1 VAERD
6 LYLIRRID
14 DGTLRTLEAQ
24 SVRGAMRLFVAKYG
38 PPIGE
43 TFAVKLRLGTED
55 WTYYSVTKR
64 GIRQRT

>member
-1 VAERD
+1 MRV
-6 LYLIRRID
+6 I
-14 DGTLRTLEAQ
+14 EAQ

-64 GIRQRT
+64 GLRQRT